1 MREGERKVI
10 LNNVFPKA
18 SYMTTMD
25 NLGHE
30 TINLFKADEGFFLHL
45 NANGTYSHSK
55 EGAVD
60 VLNLSYVGKG
70 LYQIISKAINCKVV
84 KGAEITRKD
93 SGEKR
98 YNEQKEAIHY
108 AHIPVYKFFKGNI
121 TMKGKVEKDLFA
133 TFKCDRIVEPK
144 KSIFIAFK
152 ESNLLEDTSPYIF
165 KLKETKKFSSAC
177 RISNFAECDLE
188 VLNKIISSDV
198 WEDKPVSS
206 FLEKYDELKE
216 KSLDGEENYFSFL
229 GVEKK
234 ELQYSNALINILK
247 FKPQFLTD
255 FLEAL
260 SNQNCKNNNFDIFR
274 EEKSIDLLFR
284 DLDKKNGKIFIIENK
299 IDAGVTLS
307 ENGITLD
314 EQVEKW
320 IRKIDD
326 VQGKALLNKEQGE
339 LKDDIL
345 NLIKSSKGQEASQ
358 LSKYYVIAVYW
369 ALKAGWSENKIKE
382 DIFCYFLCPEYHRF
396 NYKTKNGRLDINL
409 ALSEQYQ
416 LTTYKDILNIFDNF
430 PSNGL
435 TDHQKF
441 LLNDFISA
449 ISMLAKER
457 DDSMGLK
464 MIRLFI
470 ERYEKIKTEA

>member
-152 ESNLLEDTSPYIF
+152 ESNLLEDTSPYILGHYRLDCITDIRLTDEPATPLRSLSGHESGIDYKEYATSLPYMF
-165 KLKETKKFSSAC
+165 TDKPERVEFLADPVIIDQIVDWFGDNAHVEQSGDKLK
-177 RISNFAECDLE
+177 
-188 VLNKIISSDV
+188 V
-198 WEDKPVSS
+198 
-206 FLEKYDELKE
+206 
-216 KSLDGEENYFSFL
+216 
-229 GVEKK
+229 
-234 ELQYSNALINILK
+234 YSRALR
-247 FKPQFLTD
+247 PWQ
-255 FLEAL
+255 
-260 SNQNCKNNNFDIFR
+260 
-274 EEKSIDLLFR
+274 
-284 DLDKKNGKIFIIENK
+284 
-299 IDAGVTLS
+299 
-307 ENGITLD
+307 
-314 EQVEKW
+314 
-320 IRKIDD
+320 
-326 VQGKALLNKEQGE
+326 
-339 LKDDIL
+339 
-345 NLIKSSKGQEASQ
+345 
-358 LSKYYVIAVYW
+358 
-369 ALKAGWSENKIKE
+369 
-382 DIFCYFLCPEYHRF
+382 
-396 NYKTKNGRLDINL
+396 
-409 ALSEQYQ
+409 
-416 LTTYKDILNIFDNF
+416 
-430 PSNGL
+430 
-435 TDHQKF
+435 
-441 LLNDFISA
+441 
-449 ISMLAKER
+449 
-457 DDSMGLK
+457 
-464 MIRLFI
+464 
-470 ERYEKIKTEA
+470 